1 MSEYLDIICDN
12 LDELRLSECDLA
24 KRRVLELR
32 ELAEHTASE
41 LLRYLN
47 DGLSVY
53 DGLSVIKDGI
63 RFDNGAEDREE
74 RLGILSNLSLP
85 TDSFDRIIFSNLL
98 LSSLNKLGK
107 KITESDFLEGTL
119 GGERFT
125 YVRNAFSDEA
135 YDVFSQDYF
144 DPRVR
149 YSKSQ
154 KECERLL
161 LDDEV
166 DYCILPLEE
175 RGGVRL
181 HSTTDFI
188 FRNDFKIN
196 SVTSVFGFDSSQDLK
211 YALISKRFTVPPLA
225 PDTDRYLELRLSQDK
240 SDSLFSLL
248 YAIRHLGMS
257 VYRINTLTFDIEGNE
272 SSYFSVVVR
281 DEGKEYTPL
290 FTYLGLFEDECDAV
304 GVYKNLE

>member
-1 MSEYLDIICDN
+1 MSEYFDIICDN
-12 LDELRLSECDLA
+12 LDELRLNECDVA
-24 KRRVLELR
+24 KRRVLELN
-32 ELAEHTASE
+32 ELAEHTAPI
-41 LLRYLN
+41 LLRYLD
-47 DGLSVY
+47 DGLGVY
-53 DGLSVIKDGI
+53 DGLSVVREGI
-63 RFDNGAEDREE
+63 SFDNGVIDAPESLE
-74 RLGILSNLSLP
+74 ILSGLAPS
-85 TDSFDRIIFSNLL
+85 TDSFDKIIFSKLL
-98 LSSLNKLGK
+98 LSSLNKVGK
-107 KITESDFLEGTL
+107 RITESDFLEGTPRS
-119 GGERFT
+119 ESFT

-149 YSKSQ
+149 YSNTL

-161 LDDEV
+161 LDGEV

-211 YALISKRFTVPPLA
+211 YALISKHFTIPPLA

-248 YAIRHLGMS
+248 YAIRQLGMS
-257 VYRINTLTFDIEGNE
+257 VYRINTLTFDIEGGEN
-272 SSYFSVVVR
+272 SYFSIVVR
-281 DEGKEYTPL
+281 DEGKDYTPL

>member
-1 MSEYLDIICDN
+1 MSEIFDIICDN
-12 LDELRLSECDLA
+12 LDELRLDEYSVA
-24 KRRVLELR
+24 KRRILELSD
-32 ELAEHTASE
+32 LAEHTAKE
-41 LLRYLN
+41 LLKYLD

-53 DGLSVIKDGI
+53 DGLSLIHDSL
-63 RFDNGAEDREE
+63 RFENVAASDEDSLEV
-74 RLGILSNLSLP
+74 LSSLALP
-85 TDSFDRIIFSNLL
+85 TDAFDKILFSSLL
-98 LSSLNKLGK
+98 LKSLEKNGK
-107 KITESDFLEGTL
+107 RVSESDFLKSAPSAES
-119 GGERFT
+119 FT

-135 YDVFSQDYF
+135 YDVFSLDF
-144 DPRVR
+144 TDPRVR
-149 YSKSQ
+149 YSQ
-154 KECERLL
+154 NLKECERLL
-161 LDDEV
+161 LDGVV

-181 HSTTDFI
+181 HSTTELV

-211 YALISKRFTVPPLA
+211 YALISKHFTIPHLA

-248 YAIRHLGMS
+248 YAIRRLGLT
-257 VYRINTLTFDIEGNE
+257 VYRINTLTFDIEGAQ

>member
-12 LDELRLSECDLA
+12 LDELRLNESNVA
-24 KRRVLELR
+24 KRRVLELS
-32 ELAEHTASE
+32 ELANYFASE
-41 LLRYLN
+41 MLQYLN

-53 DGLSVIKDGI
+53 DAVSVMRDNLRFKNRDVDYDEPLALLKSLVLSTDA
-63 RFDNGAEDREE
+63 FDK
-74 RLGILSNLSLP
+74 I
-85 TDSFDRIIFSNLL
+85 TFSTLL
-98 LSSLNKLGK
+98 LSAIKELGRE
-107 KITESDFLEGTL
+107 ISENDFLNGASV
-119 GGERFT
+119 GQRFT

-135 YDVFSQDYF
+135 YDVFSQEFTDA
-144 DPRVR
+144 RVR
-149 YSKSQ
+149 YSQ
-154 KECERLL
+154 NLKEAERLL
-161 LDDEV
+161 LDGAV

-181 HSTTDFI
+181 HSTVDLV

-196 SVTSVFGFDSSQDLK
+196 SVSSVFGPDASQDLK
-211 YALISKRFTVPPLA
+211 YALISKRFTIPPLA
-225 PDTDRYLELRLSQDK
+225 PEVDRYLELRLLHGA
-240 SDSLFSLL
+240 SDSLFNLL
-248 YAIRHLGMS
+248 YAIRQLGMS
-257 VYRINTLTFDIEGNE
+257 VYRVNTVTFDIEGSE